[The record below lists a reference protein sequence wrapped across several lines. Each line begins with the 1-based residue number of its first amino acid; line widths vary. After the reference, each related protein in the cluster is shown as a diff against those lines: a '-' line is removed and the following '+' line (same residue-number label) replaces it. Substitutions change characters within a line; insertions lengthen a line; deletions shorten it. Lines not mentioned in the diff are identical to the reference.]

1 MSEAIKQETQSMSVA
16 RALREVALISKRL
29 KSIEGELNKTAIIAV
44 LVGEGDD
51 QQVCFGNQIQKAAAS
66 DESKLK
72 SNFQSVLSLIN
83 YRDALRNAIIVS
95 NATTTIRFQGTD
107 YLIAELIEMR
117 KNLSLYRALNQN
129 ARKELIF
136 HRKLCADLEQK
147 FQERVQVNAASIP
160 SSLTVEESKPLRQ
173 AIEDDVA
180 KKMKPVLLDPNNL
193 QSVTEQLSD
202 RIDWIESE
210 MELAINESNMKTQI
224 TVRTDIRP
232 LVKIAA

>member
-1 MSEAIKQETQSMSVA
+1 MLEAKEEIQTMSVA
-16 RALREVALISKRL
+16 RALREVALISKRV
-29 KSIEGELNKTAIIAV
+29 KSVEGELNKAAIIAV
-44 LVGEGDD
+44 LVGEEGD
-51 QQVCFGNQIQKAAAS
+51 QQVCFGNQVQKAADT

-72 SNFQSVLSLIN
+72 SNFQSILSLIN

-117 KNLSLYRALNQN
+117 KNLSLYRALSQN

-136 HRKLCADLEQK
+136 HRKLWAELEQK
-147 FQERVQVNAASIP
+147 FQERVQINAASIP
-160 SSLTVEESKPLRQ
+160 ASLSVEESKPLRQ

-180 KKMKPVLLDPNNL
+180 KKMKPVLLDPNKL
-193 QSVTEQLSD
+193 QSATEQLSD

-210 MELAINESNMKTQI
+210 MELAINESNMNTQI
-224 TVRTDIRP
+224 AVKVGIRP
-232 LVKIAA
+232 LVKVI